1 MIEVF
6 CDGGC
11 EPNPGVGGWG
21 FVAFQ
26 DGAEIH
32 SAFGGDPIATN
43 NTMELTAALNA
54 LSWMAVNCV
63 GREAVLF
70 SDSQYTVRGCNEW
83 RHSWKAK
90 NWKRGKEEIKNL
102 GLWKALDDALTIYP
116 TKLVW
121 VRGHSGNPG
130 NERADE
136 LSMMGIGHVT
146 STSAGQPGETGDY
159 LSEEYRRVMS
169 E

>member
-1 MIEVF
+1 MIEVY

-11 EPNPGVGGWG
+11 EPNPGCGGWG
-21 FVAFQ
+21 FAAFEN
-26 DGAEIH
+26 GFEIH
-32 SAFGGDPIATN
+32 SDFGGDPTATN

-54 LSWMAVNCV
+54 LTWMAANCA

-83 RHSWKAK
+83 RHGWKAK
-90 NWKRGKEEIKNL
+90 GWKRGKEDVKNL
-102 GLWKALDDALTIYP
+102 GLWLSLDAVLTSYP

-121 VRGHSGNPG
+121 VRGHSGVAG

-136 LSMMGIGHVT
+136 LSMMGIGHGTVT
-146 STSAGQPGETGDY
+146 GQPQEIGDY
-159 LSEEYRRVMS
+159 LSEEYRRVMA